1 MVTSLQ
7 RKLLRDLWRMRG
19 QVFAIGA
26 VVACGIASFVVML
39 SVHASLVS
47 AAASYYENNRFPD
60 VFAKVAYA
68 PTQLIAELE
77 SLDGVQRAEG
87 RIVER
92 VSIDVEALAEPAIGR
107 LVSLPKAEHGSFNL
121 LHLTRGRM
129 PRRGRHTEA
138 VVSEAFAVAHTVAL
152 GDELRTLIKGHE
164 VPLRVVGIAL
174 SPEYVY
180 SIGEGS
186 LFPDP
191 LRFGVFWIEQDRLAT
206 LVDMEGGLNDITL
219 SLARGASERD
229 VIAAVD
235 STIERYGG
243 RGAHGRR
250 KQVSARYVDE
260 ELKQLGGMGAAV
272 PVMFLAVAAFLL
284 NVVMTRLVEGQ
295 REQIAALKAL
305 GYGNLALGIHYT
317 EMMTVIVLGGT
328 VLGAALGGLLGDG
341 LIAVYGEYFRFPD
354 LRFHT
359 RMELLASATAL
370 SLGAGFVGTV
380 MAIRRAVSLPPA
392 EAMRPKAPATY
403 KRGVLSR
410 IGLEN
415 ILGRTGRIVLR
426 NIERSPG
433 RTLMSS
439 VGIAI
444 GMAIMIPGTFS
455 VGALDYVMEI
465 NFQRAQRDDATVVF
479 TRAVGTRVL
488 HELEAMDGVLRA
500 EPMRNVAVRLRSG
513 HRFYET
519 GLQGLPQDGELRQ
532 LLDGELH
539 RVEVPE
545 SGILLTDE
553 LGRRLGVHVGDALRV
568 EILEGEVRTEN
579 VVVAGLVDE
588 LVGLNAYADVRT
600 VNALMGEGR
609 LVSGARLLLDP
620 AKEEGVY
627 LRLKRSPGVAIVS
640 LRTAAYEVFM
650 QTSGGMQN
658 ATAVILGFLAAV
670 VTVGVVYNGARVVLA
685 ERSRELASLRV
696 LGFTRGEVSTILLG
710 ELAVQLV
717 LAIPLGCLL
726 GYALALSVVSGIDTE
741 LYRFPLIISPGTYVL
756 ASAVALVS
764 GTGAALLVRRRIN
777 NLDMVGVLKTRE

>member
-7 RKLLRDLWRMRG
+7 RKLFRDLWKMRG

-26 VVACGIASFVVML
+26 VVAGGIASFVVML

-68 PTQLIAELE
+68 PAQLVGEIEA
-77 SLDGVQRAEG
+77 LDGVQRAEG

-92 VSIDVEALAEPAIGR
+92 VSVDVEGLAEPAIGR
-107 LVSLPKAEHGSFNL
+107 LVSLPQAERDSFSL

-129 PRRGRHTEA
+129 PRRSGQTEA
-138 VVSEAFAVAHTVAL
+138 VVSEAFAVAHALQL

-164 VPLRVVGIAL
+164 VRLRVVGIAL

-180 SIGEGS
+180 SIGGGS

-191 LRFGVFWIEQDRLAT
+191 LRFGVFWIEQGRLAT
-206 LVDMEGGLNDITL
+206 LLDMEGGINDITL
-219 SLARGASERD
+219 SLARGASEGD
-229 VIAAVD
+229 VVAAVD
-235 STIERYGG
+235 SKIERYGG
-243 RGAHGRR
+243 RGAHGRD

-260 ELKQLGGMGAAV
+260 ELKQLGGMGTAV
-272 PVMFLAVAAFLL
+272 PIMFLAVAAFLL

-305 GYGNLALGIHYT
+305 GYGNMSLGVHYT

-328 VLGAALGGLLGDG
+328 ALGAALGGLLGDG
-341 LIAVYGEYFRFPD
+341 LISIYSEYFRFPD

-359 RMELLASATAL
+359 QFELLASATAL
-370 SLGAGFVGTV
+370 SLGAGLIGTV

-392 EAMRPKAPATY
+392 EAMRPKAPSTY
-403 KRGVLSR
+403 KRGFLSR
-410 IGLEN
+410 MGLEQ

-439 VGIAI
+439 IGIAI

-455 VGALDYVMEI
+455 VGALDYVMEV
-465 NFQRAQRDDATVVF
+465 NFQRAQRDDATVYF
-479 TRAVGTRVL
+479 TRAIGVRVL
-488 HELEAMDGVLRA
+488 GELESMDGVLRA
-500 EPMRNVAVRLRSG
+500 EPMRDVAVRLRNG
-513 HRFYET
+513 HRSYET
-519 GLQGLPQDGELRQ
+519 GLQGLPDDGELRQ
-532 LLDGELH
+532 LLDAELE
-539 RVEVPE
+539 RVAIPP

-553 LGRRLGVHVGDALRV
+553 LGRRLGVEVGDALHV
-568 EILEGEVRTEN
+568 EILEGETRTEH

-620 AKEEGVY
+620 AEEDSVY
-627 LRLKRSPGVAIVS
+627 LELKRSPGVAVVS

-658 ATAVILGFLAAV
+658 ATAVILGLLASI
-670 VTVGVVYNGARVVLA
+670 VTIGVIYNGARVVLA

-717 LAIPLGCLL
+717 LAIPIGCFM
-726 GYALALSVVSGIDTE
+726 GYAFALSVISRLDTE